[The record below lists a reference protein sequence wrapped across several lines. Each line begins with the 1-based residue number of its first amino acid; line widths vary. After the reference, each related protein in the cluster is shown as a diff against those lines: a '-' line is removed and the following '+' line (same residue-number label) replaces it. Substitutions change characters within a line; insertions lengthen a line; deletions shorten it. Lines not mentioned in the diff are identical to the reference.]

1 MQKIKENLINIKPSA
16 TLAINELSQKLEK
29 EGKKIYK
36 FGLGQS
42 PFPIPNTI
50 VKQLQLSAH
59 KKDYLNVSGLLELR
73 EAIAKYHSQKNKY
86 PYTAENIIIGP
97 GSKELIFQTQLIM
110 DGDLLLPSPSWV
122 SYEPQANII
131 NKKIHWLNT
140 TAKTN
145 WHLSPK
151 ILDEVCQLNQNITKL
166 LILNS
171 PNNPSGTIH
180 GDLKELANVAKQ
192 HDVIVIADEIY
203 AELNFTG
210 EYKSLTHYY
219 PEGTIISS
227 GLSKWCGA
235 GGWRLGTLSFP
246 NELNHIRKILRS
258 VVSET
263 FTAVSTPIQ
272 YAAIK
277 AYTGDYRN
285 YLDQSR
291 KILSCIA
298 AYVYNELKES
308 GLNCQKPQGG
318 FYILCDFS
326 NVIKISNE
334 ISNSSSL
341 TKKILKDT
349 GCAMLPGS
357 DFGINENH
365 LITRIAFVDFDGK
378 KALDLANNQLP
389 LSEEFLK
396 KACPNI
402 VNGINKLKNW
412 INKNSS

>member
-1 MQKIKENLINIKPSA
+1 MTKIKDTLKNIRTSS
-16 TLAINELSQKLEK
+16 TLAINELSLKLQED
-29 EGKKIYK
+29 GKTIYK

-42 PFPIPNTI
+42 PFPIPDII
-50 VKQLQLSAH
+50 VKELQHHAH
-59 KKDYLNVSGLLELR
+59 QKNYLDVSGLFELR
-73 EAIAKYHSQKNKY
+73 EVVAKYHSKKNKY
-86 PYTAENIIIGP
+86 PYTADNIIIGP

-145 WHLSPK
+145 WHLSPQT
-151 ILDEVCQLNQNITKL
+151 LDELCKKLQIETKL

-180 GDLKELANVAKQ
+180 GDLKTLAKVSKK
-192 HDVIVIADEIY
+192 HDIIIIADEIY
-203 AELNFTG
+203 AELDFTG

-235 GGWRLGTLSFP
+235 GGWRLGTFIFP
-246 NELNHIRKILRS
+246 NELDHIRQTLRS

-263 FTAVSTPIQ
+263 FTAVSAPIQ

-277 AYTGDYRN
+277 AYTEDYSN
-285 YLDQSR
+285 YLDHSR
-291 KILSCIA
+291 KILNCIA
-298 AYVYNELKES
+298 TYVYNALTES
-308 GLNCQKPQGG
+308 GLDCQKPQGG
-318 FYILCDFS
+318 FYMLCDFS
-326 NVIKISNE
+326 NVITISNE
-334 ISNSSSL
+334 ISNSTLL

-349 GCAMLPGS
+349 GFAMLPGS

-378 KALDLANNQLP
+378 QALDLAKNLSH

-402 VNGINKLKNW
+402 VNGINELKDW
-412 INKNSS
+412 ISKNSS

>member
-1 MQKIKENLINIKPSA
+1 MQKIKENLVNIKPSA

-151 ILDEVCQLNQNITKL
+151 ILDEVPT
-166 LILNS
+166 
-171 PNNPSGTIH
+171 PST
-180 GDLKELANVAKQ
+180 
-192 HDVIVIADEIY
+192 
-203 AELNFTG
+203 
-210 EYKSLTHYY
+210 
-219 PEGTIISS
+219 
-227 GLSKWCGA
+227 
-235 GGWRLGTLSFP
+235 
-246 NELNHIRKILRS
+246 
-258 VVSET
+258 SEEM
-263 FTAVSTPIQ
+263 
-272 YAAIK
+272 AA
-277 AYTGDYRN
+277 A
-285 YLDQSR
+285 L
-291 KILSCIA
+291 
-298 AYVYNELKES
+298 
-308 GLNCQKPQGG
+308 
-318 FYILCDFS
+318 
-326 NVIKISNE
+326 
-334 ISNSSSL
+334 
-341 TKKILKDT
+341 
-349 GCAMLPGS
+349 
-357 DFGINENH
+357 
-365 LITRIAFVDFDGK
+365 GK
-378 KALDLANNQLP
+378 KRHKGIIARARSN
-389 LSEEFLK
+389 FLYSPTTAFRFR
-396 KACPNI
+396 ACRM
-402 VNGINKLKNW
+402 VCSL
-412 INKNSS
+412 

>member
-1 MQKIKENLINIKPSA
+1 MTKIKDTLNNIKTSS
-16 TLAINELSQKLEK
+16 TLAINELSLKLQED
-29 EGKKIYK
+29 GKTIYK

-42 PFPIPNTI
+42 PFPIPDII
-50 VKQLQLSAH
+50 VKELQYHAH
-59 KKDYLNVSGLLELR
+59 QKNYLDVSGLLELR
-73 EAIAKYHSQKNKY
+73 EVVAKYHSKKNKY
-86 PYTAENIIIGP
+86 PYTADNIIIGP

-145 WHLSPK
+145 WHLSPQT
-151 ILDEVCQLNQNITKL
+151 LDELCKKLQIETKL

-180 GDLKELANVAKQ
+180 GDLKTLAKVSKK
-192 HDVIVIADEIY
+192 HDIIIIADEIY
-203 AELNFTG
+203 AELDFTG

-235 GGWRLGTLSFP
+235 GGWRLGTFIFP
-246 NELNHIRKILRS
+246 NELDHIRQTLRS

-263 FTAVSTPIQ
+263 FTAVSAPIQ

-277 AYTGDYRN
+277 AYTEDYSN
-285 YLDQSR
+285 YLDHSR
-291 KILSCIA
+291 KILNCIA
-298 AYVYNELKES
+298 TYVYNELTES
-308 GLNCQKPQGG
+308 GLDCQKPQGG
-318 FYILCDFS
+318 FYMLCDFS
-326 NVIKISNE
+326 NVITISNE
-334 ISNSSSL
+334 ISNSFSL

-349 GCAMLPGS
+349 GFAMLPGS

-378 KALDLANNQLP
+378 QALDLANNQSH

-402 VNGINKLKNW
+402 VNGINELKDW
-412 INKNSS
+412 ISNNSS